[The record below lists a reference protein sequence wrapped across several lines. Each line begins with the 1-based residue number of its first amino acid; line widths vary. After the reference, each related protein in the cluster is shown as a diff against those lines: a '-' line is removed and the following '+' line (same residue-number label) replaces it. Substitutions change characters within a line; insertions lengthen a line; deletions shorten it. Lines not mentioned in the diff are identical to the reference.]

1 MKTVKEVSEL
11 TGVSARA
18 LHWYDRIGLL
28 KPTAHSGAGYRLY
41 DDEALE
47 TLRQILYFR
56 EFGLPLGEIKAIL
69 ESPDYDRRTALK
81 QQKRLLEL
89 KKMRLERMISGL
101 EGILGG
107 DDQLDFTVFDQSEI
121 EGILQNLVSHLDEE
135 QRGRVKARYGS
146 LEAYREMGRKNFDL
160 PENRRFLQ
168 KMMEWYGSKER
179 VLERMYE
186 AQDLKRLME
195 SAGRIL
201 DMYEKLNVLRLQS
214 CAVASG
220 PVRQAM
226 GELEAVLLENSGME
240 NVRPLLLEMADGLL
254 QGGEPV
260 RKMDERY
267 GAGWSEF
274 FVQAVIGH
282 CK

>member
-186 AQDLKRLME
+186 APDPERMME

>member
-186 AQDLKRLME
+186 TPDPERMME

-214 CAVASG
+214 CAAASG

>member
-186 AQDLKRLME
+186 TPDPERMME

-214 CAVASG
+214 CAAASG

-267 GAGWSEF
+267 GVGWSEF

>member
-186 AQDLKRLME
+186 APDPERMME

-214 CAVASG
+214 CAAASG